1 MLADLPAGHG
11 LFAEDGLIA
20 RLRDLT
26 RTDWEAYIGH
36 DFVRGLGR
44 GDLPRPA
51 FRHYLIQDY
60 LFLIQFARAYA
71 LAAFK
76 AETLD
81 DMRAAAETLR
91 GLTDTEMKLH
101 VRTCAGWGLTEA
113 QMAATPEDLPTI
125 AYTRFVIDAGLKGDL
140 LDLLVA
146 LSPCVVGYGEIGLR
160 LKAAA
165 AALPEG
171 DAYRDWIEAYSGEEY
186 LAIARAAADQ
196 IDRVWRERGAEARL
210 PALTGLFAA
219 ASRLEAAFWQMGLD
233 AAARATDI

>member
-1 MLADLPAGHG
+1 MLDDLAPGHG
-11 LFAEDGLIA
+11 LFAEDGLVA
-20 RLRDLT
+20 ALRS
-26 RTDWEAYIGH
+26 RSRAGWEAYIAH

-44 GDLPRPA
+44 GDLPRAA

-101 VRTCAGWGLTEA
+101 VRTCAAWGLTEA
-113 QMAATPEDLPTI
+113 DMAATPEDLPTV

-146 LSPCVVGYGEIGLR
+146 LSPCVVGYGEIGHR
-160 LKAAA
+160 LKTEAAG
-165 AALPEG
+165 LPVG
-171 DAYRDWIEAYSGEEY
+171 DPYRDWIEAYAGDEY
-186 LAIARAAADQ
+186 AGIVRVASDQ
-196 IDRVWRERGAEARL
+196 IDRVWRQRGGEARL

-219 ASRLEAAFWQMGLD
+219 ATRLEAAFWQMGLD
-233 AAARATDI
+233 AGRSATDI